1 MSPRTPKTFG
11 KDWAN
16 RKGLALSCAL
26 ETRHVRQG
34 QAAPIGCCGERP
46 DVAEAYCLGGRRGSF
61 ILRVQGLFRV
71 YSGSDNCVKGGL
83 ENRMK

>member
-1 MSPRTPKTFG
+1 MCHECVFAITSIVDEPKNTQDVG

-26 ETRHVRQG
+26 EGRHVRQG

-46 DVAEAYCLGGRRGSF
+46 DVAEAYCLGGGS
-61 ILRVQGLFRV
+61 RVNYFEG
-71 YSGSDNCVKGGL
+71 
-83 ENRMK
+83 